1 MLSGSGSGKRAFSS
15 GELPTSSGGQFT
27 RTDST
32 STAKTSAEEP
42 RHPHSYF
49 GSDDAANCKR
59 GPPRRT
65 SKASKGGSV
74 SDSSRSSARYK
85 KGRKQKLSPP
95 HGGSH
100 VLVRGKPEEK
110 ATGQEIATHSGD
122 IYVSGR
128 RKQHMK
134 GRVAVVDL
142 GACRDRP
149 CWHANLLQTEGPR
162 KVMC

>member
-95 HGGSH
+95 TEEATSSSEANRKRKQ
-100 VLVRGKPEEK
+100 RGKKSQRTPETSTSPDVESS
-110 ATGQEIATHSGD
+110 T
-122 IYVSGR
+122 
-128 RKQHMK
+128 
-134 GRVAVVDL
+134 
-142 GACRDRP
+142 
-149 CWHANLLQTEGPR
+149 
-162 KVMC
+162 